1 MRVGDHIL
9 NDFKALSLNERVG
22 DLLPLMEELKCN
34 HLPIVHEGKYLGL
47 ISEDDL
53 LDIENEDDLLN
64 NHIKVIKPYY
74 INPEQHIYDAMKV
87 IGSGDLTVLP
97 VVNDEEKYLGYV
109 APNELM
115 WDLGQQLGF
124 VEPGS
129 VIVLRVALRD
139 YHISQIAQIVES
151 EDALI
156 LGLQLR
162 SEGPGFARVALKINQ
177 LDLSRIIKSFERYSY
192 DILEVYHQSLFDDTG
207 RDRYEGLMKY
217 LNIWSWG

>member
-9 NDFKALSLNERVG
+9 NDFKALNLGEQVG
-22 DLLPLMEELKCN
+22 DLLALMEELKCN
-34 HLPIVHEGKYLGL
+34 HLPIVDEGKYLGL

-53 LDIENEDDLLN
+53 LDVENPEDRLQSHL
-64 NHIKVIKPYY
+64 KVIKPYQ
-74 INPEQHIYDAMKV
+74 IDPEQHLYEAVKTF
-87 IGSGDLTVLP
+87 GEGDLSILP
-97 VVNDEEKYLGYV
+97 VVDDKAHYLGYI

-124 VEPGS
+124 VERGS
-129 VIVLRVALRD
+129 VVVLRVAIRD

-162 SEGPGFARVALKINQ
+162 SDSQDFIRVALKINQ
-177 LDLSRIIKSFERYSY
+177 IDLSRIVKSFERYSY
-192 DILEVYHQSLFDDTG
+192 EIVELYHQSLFDDTAQ
-207 RDRYEGLMKY
+207 DRYEGLMKY
-217 LNIWSWG
+217 LNI

>member
-9 NDFKALSLNERVG
+9 NDFKALNLEERVG
-22 DLLPLMEELKCN
+22 DLLPLMEELKCS
-34 HLPIVHEGKYLGL
+34 HLPVLHEGKYLGL

-53 LDIENEDDLLN
+53 LDIENEEDRLN
-64 NHIKVIKPYY
+64 NHIKVIKPYQ
-74 INPEQHIYDAMKV
+74 IDPEQHIYEA
-87 IGSGDLTVLP
+87 IRIFGSGNLTVLP
-97 VVNDEEKYLGYV
+97 VVNAEAKYLGYI

-124 VEPGS
+124 VETGS
-129 VIVLRVALRD
+129 VVVLRIAIRD

-162 SEGPGFARVALKINQ
+162 SDGGDFIRVALKINQ

-192 DILEVYHQSLFDDTG
+192 EILEVYHQSLFDDTG

-217 LNIWSWG
+217 LNI

>member
-9 NDFKALSLNERVG
+9 NDFKALNLEEQVG
-22 DLLPLMEELKCN
+22 DLLALMEELKCN
-34 HLPIVHEGKYLGL
+34 HLPIVDEGKYLGL

-53 LDIENEDDLLN
+53 LDVENPEDRLQSHL
-64 NHIKVIKPYY
+64 KVIKPYQ
-74 INPEQHIYDAMKV
+74 IDPEQHLYEAVKTF
-87 IGSGDLTVLP
+87 GEGDLSILP
-97 VVNDEEKYLGYV
+97 VVDDQAHYLGYI

-124 VEPGS
+124 VERGS
-129 VIVLRVALRD
+129 VVVLRVAIRD

-162 SEGPGFARVALKINQ
+162 SDSQDFIRVALKINQ
-177 LDLSRIIKSFERYSY
+177 VDLSRIVKSFERYSY
-192 DILEVYHQSLFDDTG
+192 EIVELYHQSLFDDTAQ
-207 RDRYEGLMKY
+207 DRYEGLMKY
-217 LNIWSWG
+217 LNI